1 MRFVAPACSL
11 LFFVAAF
18 PARSDSAAVPQP
30 VDTATRRGVAYF
42 EPPKSIGTPLDELAR
57 NYTGL
62 ALADRIAGRLRLDT
76 DVSLHPSARDL
87 IRRRLAER
95 NY

>member
-1 MRFVAPACSL
+1 
-11 LFFVAAF
+11 
-18 PARSDSAAVPQP
+18 
-30 VDTATRRGVAYF
+30 VAYF

-57 NYTGL
+57 SYTGL

-76 DVSLHPSARDL
+76 DVSLHPATRHL